1 MRPLQLLEA
10 LDWCLGLGITC
21 VSVYAFSIEN
31 FRREPREV
39 ELLMRL
45 AEQKL
50 DELLQASP
58 ACHRP
63 ANQPPP
69 SPTAGPQAGR
79 PPCAPASPLSG

>member
-1 MRPLQLLEA
+1 MTECALSVALQLLEA

-31 FRREPREV
+31 FRREAREV

-50 DELLQASP
+50 DQLLQARPEP
-58 ACHRP
+58 AT
-63 ANQPPP
+63 QGL
-69 SPTAGPQAGR
+69 T
-79 PPCAPASPLSG
+79 PLYPEMKL